1 MKTRESTLALIC
13 ILTIPAAGV
22 WAPQAASKAPAAS
35 TASTHVNAVIDAG
48 KTFAPFSVNI
58 YQFTVK

>member
-1 MKTRESTLALIC
+1 MWTRESTLALIC
-13 ILTIPAAGV
+13 ILIILAAGV
-22 WAPQAASKAPAAS
+22 WAPQGASQAPAAS
-35 TASTHVNAVIDAG
+35 TATTPVNAVIDAG

>member
-13 ILTIPAAGV
+13 ILTILTAGA
-22 WAPQAASKAPAAS
+22 WALQAASQAPAAS
-35 TASTHVNAVIDAG
+35 TASTPVNAVIDAG

-58 YQFTVK
+58 HQFPVK